1 MIVRRAV
8 VARAREDAERGI
20 YQPDSY
26 VVASQGPEPSFD
38 PVENLQ
44 HANVGS
50 HLQDPTI
57 AELQEDMRRDEDE
70 LAHHPSSHLL
80 LVFLLVLLFLEAA
93 GAIYVMKTIGLA
105 NPERI
110 IFGLALA
117 VSMFFTAWLVSRTE
131 NRLLSMGALVALA
144 ILIAAL
150 SVIRVDDNAVE
161 GGSKAVGFATGAIMT
176 GVTIGPALMAEYI
189 LRLLAP
195 ALPLMR
201 RVRQLR
207 RRTKRATSSRSGAT
221 HFVTRLAKRRNEWQQ
236 EAARRRAIY
245 DVAYRAA
252 RAELG
257 LEESRGESSTALE
270 LVPRFP
276 SQSTNQP
283 DQQ

>member
-8 VARAREDAERGI
+8 VTRAREDAARGI

-38 PVENLQ
+38 PVQNLQ
-44 HANVGS
+44 HASVGS

-57 AELQEDMRRDEDE
+57 AELEEDIRRDEDE
-70 LAHHPSSHLL
+70 LAHHPSAHLL
-80 LVFLLVLLFLEAA
+80 LVFLLVLLFLETA
-93 GAIYVMKTIGLA
+93 GAIYVMKTIGLQ

-110 IFGLALA
+110 IFGSALG
-117 VSMFFTAWLVSRTE
+117 VCVFFTAWLASKTA
-131 NRLLSMGALVALA
+131 NRLLSIGAIAALGV
-144 ILIAAL
+144 LIAAL
-150 SVIRVDDNAVE
+150 SVIRVDDNATE
-161 GGSKAVGFATGAIMT
+161 GGSKAVGLATAVIMT
-176 GVTIGPALMAEYI
+176 AVTIGPALMAEHI

-207 RRTKRATSSRSGAT
+207 RRTKRASSSRTGAT
-221 HFVTRLAKRRNEWQQ
+221 GFVTRLAKRRDEWQQ

-257 LEESRGESSTALE
+257 GQESLDDSSTALE

-276 SQSTNQP
+276 SQSTNQA

>member
-1 MIVRRAV
+1 VIVRRAV
-8 VARAREDAERGI
+8 VARAREDAARGI

-26 VVASQGPEPSFD
+26 VIASQGPEPSFD
-38 PVENLQ
+38 PVANLE
-44 HANVGS
+44 HASVGS

-57 AELQEDMRRDEDE
+57 AELEEDMRRDEDE
-70 LAHHPSSHLL
+70 LAHHPSAQLL
-80 LVFLLVLLFLEAA
+80 LVFLIVLLFLEAA

-110 IFGLALA
+110 IFGSALA
-117 VSMFFTAWLVSRTE
+117 VCVFFTAWLASRTA
-131 NRLLSMGALVALA
+131 NRLLSIGAIAALGV
-144 ILIAAL
+144 LIAAL
-150 SVIRVDDNAVE
+150 SVIRVDDNAAE
-161 GGSKAVGFATGAIMT
+161 GGSKAVGLATAVIMT
-176 GVTIGPALMAEYI
+176 AVTVGPALMAEHI

-207 RRTKRATSSRSGAT
+207 RRIKRATSSRSGAS
-221 HFVTRLAKRRNEWQQ
+221 HFVTRLAKRRDEWQQ

-252 RAELG
+252 RAQLG
-257 LEESRGESSTALE
+257 GEESLGEPAAVLE

-276 SQSTNQP
+276 PQSANEP
-283 DQQ
+283 DHH